1 MTLDLTSNNF
11 KENANQA
18 LEDKDL
24 QSALNNLKGGLIL
37 NRKKAIDKLPEFD
50 ELREKAKNIKD
61 EVFLNLDFYLEKF
74 EMKAKEQGGVVHWA
88 EDPTEAKNIILN
100 LLRSINAKT
109 MTKGKTL
116 ISEEIGLNEFL
127 LENGIEPIE
136 TDLGEYIVQIAG
148 EKPSHIL
155 APALHKTKDKVAD
168 LFHEIH
174 GPLGYKERQNSA
186 SALVAEARS
195 VLRKRYLEADAG
207 LTGGNFLIAETGSTA
222 IVTNEGNGDL
232 TQSLPKMH
240 IVLATI
246 DKVVPTL
253 EDVSTILRVL
263 NPSATGQDMATYV
276 TFSTGPKREDDI
288 AGPDSFH
295 VVILDNGRSDLLGT
309 EKQDVLRCIRCGACM
324 NHCPVY
330 GAVGGHAY
338 GGVYPG
344 PIGAALTPALVGIE
358 NSYHLPNASSFCGR
372 CEEVCPMRIP
382 LPKIMRHWRHEEWK
396 KKMPKPSVRFAF
408 KLWLFLALNPFL
420 YKMIT
425 SILIRILSFFGRRK
439 GSFSYLPF
447 ATGWTSVRDF
457 PSPEGKSFLSQWKG
471 DHDDG
476 V

>member
-1 MTLDLTSNNF
+1 M
-11 KENANQA
+11 
-18 LEDKDL
+18 EDNDL

-263 NPSATGQDMATYV
+263 NPSATGQDMVTYV

-309 EKQDVLRCIRCGACM
+309 EKQDVLLM
-324 NHCPVY
+324 PTN
-330 GAVGGHAY
+330 
-338 GGVYPG
+338 
-344 PIGAALTPALVGIE
+344 LT
-358 NSYHLPNASSFCGR
+358 
-372 CEEVCPMRIP
+372 
-382 LPKIMRHWRHEEWK
+382 
-396 KKMPKPSVRFAF
+396 
-408 KLWLFLALNPFL
+408 
-420 YKMIT
+420 
-425 SILIRILSFFGRRK
+425 
-439 GSFSYLPF
+439 
-447 ATGWTSVRDF
+447 
-457 PSPEGKSFLSQWKG
+457 
-471 DHDDG
+471 
-476 V
+476 